1 MTDKN
6 TAISDERTSF
16 HEKDLRAMPDCFDQS
31 SAVFPTMVVPVTVVI
46 DLLNQ
51 THRPDRVEEFR
62 EAMDNGSLFPPVS
75 VIRIGSRFILTDGH
89 KRFAA
94 CKQRGMS
101 HVMVELWT
109 ASRWITDLR
118 SQTVRK
124 TGQVIRLAL
133 RSPRDPDSRK
143 AGVRLFWDI
152 VGHWRRIF
160 TSLLA
165 LLRGV
170 DSTIGEKDRR
180 QNPPTEPP
188 DSIFWRLVKECTR
201 FPGHLILITV
211 SLAGLGAAQL
221 YLTWLAKLWSEGPL
235 ANGDHRMMT
244 TLLHRAT
251 LASAVLVISLFA
263 SRYFL
268 RSINQL
274 LVQSLRDRAQHRL
287 LEVELASV
295 RKFPIG
301 DMISRMFNDAGM
313 ITNFV
318 REILRRAI
326 GESIIVIG
334 SLAMAFYL
342 NWRLA
347 LILSIVGPLVA
358 IVLSLWGRLIRQQS
372 ERAQNELGTLSATL
386 NEQLSGLSTIKGFE
400 TETHEHARFV
410 AQDSR
415 YRAHM
420 LRAESWMALMMSSVW
435 LATCVGLLGVV
446 WYGTEEVFS
455 HSVTR
460 GALLAFCLY
469 AVQTI
474 EPLRRLSEV
483 QGLLQRALAAAGR
496 VFQVIDLPGV
506 ETSGRLR
513 LSEPARGEVHFD
525 RIDFRYNPDHEV
537 LHNFNLKV
545 GPRETLALVST
556 SGGGK
561 STIGNLMLRF
571 IDPQAG
577 KILLDGIPVCDLKLH
592 ELRRAICVVEQEP
605 FIFTGTVADNIS
617 YGSFSASRQQIELAA
632 SQSALNEFLASL
644 PHGLDTLLA
653 EEGRNLSGGQK
664 QRIALARAI
673 VRNPAVLVLDEATS
687 ALDSETEQLIFDRI
701 QPWLA
706 ERTVLIMS
714 HRLATVSRFRRIVI
728 LQDGSIVGNGSVF
741 ELLANCAP
749 FANLFAEQVAPL
761 DQLQMESPV

>member
-1 MTDKN
+1 
-6 TAISDERTSF
+6 
-16 HEKDLRAMPDCFDQS
+16 
-31 SAVFPTMVVPVTVVI
+31 
-46 DLLNQ
+46 
-51 THRPDRVEEFR
+51 
-62 EAMDNGSLFPPVS
+62 
-75 VIRIGSRFILTDGH
+75 
-89 KRFAA
+89 
-94 CKQRGMS
+94 
-101 HVMVELWT
+101 
-109 ASRWITDLR
+109 
-118 SQTVRK
+118 
-124 TGQVIRLAL
+124 
-133 RSPRDPDSRK
+133 
-143 AGVRLFWDI
+143 
-152 VGHWRRIF
+152 
-160 TSLLA
+160 
-165 LLRGV
+165 
-170 DSTIGEKDRR
+170 
-180 QNPPTEPP
+180 
-188 DSIFWRLVKECTR
+188 
-201 FPGHLILITV
+201 
-211 SLAGLGAAQL
+211 
-221 YLTWLAKLWSEGPL
+221 
-235 ANGDHRMMT
+235 
-244 TLLHRAT
+244 
-251 LASAVLVISLFA
+251 
-263 SRYFL
+263 
-268 RSINQL
+268 
-274 LVQSLRDRAQHRL
+274 
-287 LEVELASV
+287 
-295 RKFPIG
+295 
-301 DMISRMFNDAGM
+301 
-313 ITNFV
+313 
-318 REILRRAI
+318 
-326 GESIIVIG
+326 
-334 SLAMAFYL
+334 
-342 NWRLA
+342 
-347 LILSIVGPLVA
+347 
-358 IVLSLWGRLIRQQS
+358 
-372 ERAQNELGTLSATL
+372 
-386 NEQLSGLSTIKGFE
+386 
-400 TETHEHARFV
+400 
-410 AQDSR
+410 
-415 YRAHM
+415 
-420 LRAESWMALMMSSVW
+420 
-435 LATCVGLLGVV
+435 
-446 WYGTEEVFS
+446 
-455 HSVTR
+455 
-460 GALLAFCLY
+460 LLAFCLY

-525 RIDFRYNPDHEV
+525 RIDFRYNQDHEV